1 MGKRILKIII
11 CQLALIFYWAWL
23 YKVGDIIE
31 GQALMNL
38 MSFLIIGIIYG
49 FIHTEISKSEDKK
62 SHGVFISISFLFFA
76 LSLNK
81 NLSPIIFMGLGLV
94 TSLVYI

>member
-11 CQLALIFYWAWL
+11 CQVALIFYWAWL
-23 YKVGDIIE
+23 YKVGYLIE

-62 SHGVFISISFLFFA
+62 VMESLSFFSLSFL
-76 LSLNK
+76 
-81 NLSPIIFMGLGLV
+81 P
-94 TSLVYI
+94 